1 MSLFLPFWCSY
12 KVHKCFFFII
22 ETNYNLQSLLIILY
36 ILHFFC
42 KVFGAIIKLP
52 LQAFSLFGCTHQ
64 LRSPPLLF
72 PHFQLNRRFACVDT
86 SAGWIQ
92 KMRGNVVS
100 GWRHYCCILVDG
112 SSHLKAMHTV
122 LLPHIILSLKRPRM
136 VLQKKV
142 KDDITAELRTK
153 KKVNQL
159 VKLRR
164 CVSRI
169 LKLRVGKVWTQLNL
183 PQYDLLYSP
192 L

>member
-42 KVFGAIIKLP
+42 KAFGAIIKLP

-122 LLPHIILSLKRPRM
+122 LLPHINPLS
-136 VLQKKV
+136 QKT
-142 KDDITAELRTK
+142 KDGFAK
-153 KKVNQL
+153 KSQ
-159 VKLRR
+159 RWYY
-164 CVSRI
+164 SRAQD
-169 LKLRVGKVWTQLNL
+169 KEKSESTCKA
-183 PQYDLLYSP
+183 
-192 L
+192 